1 MGADDIDF
9 SFHPSDFDSDDDLN
23 VATDEKSDIE
33 DDGTNDV
40 ADAEEQEVASIVL
53 NEEVKFYE
61 PDDNAYTS
69 FAQKLL
75 EQSMEAMVITTDEES
90 IIQNSSVNSGK
101 YEKQKTSVE
110 DRFFQTIKDYGGLAM
125 SDLLIFVRHGL
136 TIDRKFYF
144 LVRGDRDETKRVI
157 ISKCLLLC
165 ALKWRN
171 L

>member
-1 MGADDIDF
+1 LFYVHTEYIPGVYSHDLSVAADE
-9 SFHPSDFDSDDDLN
+9 N
-23 VATDEKSDIE
+23 SDIE

-40 ADAEEQEVASIVL
+40 ADAEEQELASIVL
-53 NEEVKFYE
+53 NEEVEFYE
-61 PDDNAYTS
+61 PDDDARTS
-69 FAQKLL
+69 FAQKML